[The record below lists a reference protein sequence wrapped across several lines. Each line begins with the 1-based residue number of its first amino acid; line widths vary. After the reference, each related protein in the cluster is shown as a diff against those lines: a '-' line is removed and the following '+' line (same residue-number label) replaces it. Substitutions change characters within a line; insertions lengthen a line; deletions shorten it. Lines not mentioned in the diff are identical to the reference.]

1 MKTIRCLSDGE
12 LIKAYVNENSQKA
25 ALALYERYEQLIK
38 MLINKATLS
47 YEDKQDLFQDIVIR
61 IFDSLA
67 HSYREQGCFKKW
79 VATICMNSLYSHLR
93 LCKRNRTDNVPEES
107 FDTYPSEYHP
117 TNFVIQWEKTY
128 KYLKSAITEQP
139 PESGKIL
146 TMLYKEQKSYREIAQ
161 ELGMSKSGCH
171 KKVQSILLKMK
182 QHLLQHGIKE
192 LPDDDISAISL

>member
-93 LCKRNRTDNVPEES
+93 LCKRNRTDNVP
-107 FDTYPSEYHP
+107 
-117 TNFVIQWEKTY
+117 
-128 KYLKSAITEQP
+128 
-139 PESGKIL
+139 
-146 TMLYKEQKSYREIAQ
+146 
-161 ELGMSKSGCH
+161 
-171 KKVQSILLKMK
+171 
-182 QHLLQHGIKE
+182 
-192 LPDDDISAISL
+192 